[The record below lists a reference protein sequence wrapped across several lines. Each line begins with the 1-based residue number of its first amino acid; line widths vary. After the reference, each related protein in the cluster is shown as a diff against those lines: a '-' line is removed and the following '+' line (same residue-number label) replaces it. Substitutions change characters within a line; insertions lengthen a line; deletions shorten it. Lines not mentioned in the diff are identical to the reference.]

1 MIGGIGF
8 TNWRR
13 EWQVGLTLSSTASTW
28 SSSTPTRIVALPCF
42 RNPAEDCSRV
52 ARNSFSMSASTR
64 FPASSLCTIA
74 VTSFTR
80 RLCPR
85 DVGVHHPDVG
95 LPVRAEVG
103 VAVDLDGA
111 QALGEDVVAA
121 LREGHPRPA
130 LPVRDGARDA
140 QGSRQR
146 CGDPG
151 TQALVHPHPWI
162 QELAVVA

>member
-1 MIGGIGF
+1 MIGGIGL
-8 TNWRR
+8 TNWPP
-13 EWQVGLTLSSTASTW
+13 EWQLALTISSTASTW

-42 RNPAEDCSRV
+42 RNPPEDCSRV
-52 ARNSFSMSASTR
+52 ARNSFSRSASTR

-85 DVGVHHPDVG
+85 DVGVHHPDVR

-103 VAVDLDGA
+103 LAIDVDGA
-111 QALGEDVVAA
+111 EALGEDVVAA

-130 LPVRDGARDA
+130 LPFLDGARD
-140 QGSRQR
+140 
-146 CGDPG
+146 
-151 TQALVHPHPWI
+151 
-162 QELAVVA
+162 